1 MLELSQYLTT
11 NNMIE
16 SQRERQHGTGT
27 LKDKEIKGVEHRTL
41 KKTFIVTAIKFQQS
55 IIREKNPASSTNG
68 SGKKAYPHT

>member
-16 SQRERQHGTGT
+16 SQGERQHGTGT

-41 KKTFIVTAIKFQQS
+41 KKTCIVTVI
-55 IIREKNPASSTNG
+55 
-68 SGKKAYPHT
+68 